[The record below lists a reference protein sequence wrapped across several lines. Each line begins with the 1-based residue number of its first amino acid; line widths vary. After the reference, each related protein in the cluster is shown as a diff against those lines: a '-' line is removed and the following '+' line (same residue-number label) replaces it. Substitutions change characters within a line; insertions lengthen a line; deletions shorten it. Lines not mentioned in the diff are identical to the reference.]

1 MDGPGPTLL
10 ESKLNLL
17 EPYLRDS
24 SFMATV
30 VCGGGFVVIALL
42 LYMMPD
48 HEEEAT
54 TKNATAVK
62 QPEQS
67 RITSGNG
74 EVAPQAERT
83 ADDASPLDRLLMPK
97 RAIFIP
103 VTVGLLAVIGAVLPS
118 NDELM
123 WLVPYLR
130 DGDFMMTAACGG
142 GVAVIALLL
151 YYLPAE

>member
-1 MDGPGPTLL
+1 
-10 ESKLNLL
+10 
-17 EPYLRDS
+17 
-24 SFMATV
+24 
-30 VCGGGFVVIALL
+30 
-42 LYMMPD
+42 
-48 HEEEAT
+48 
-54 TKNATAVK
+54 
-62 QPEQS
+62 
-67 RITSGNG
+67 
-74 EVAPQAERT
+74 
-83 ADDASPLDRLLMPK
+83 MPK

-142 GVAVIALLL
+142 VVAVIALLL